1 MIPGKLHH
9 KLKSL
14 WIDILESVRGTEQDF
29 TSGRISRAILLLS
42 IPMVLEMVME
52 SVFALV
58 DIFFVS
64 RLGPGAVATV
74 GITESL
80 LTVIYALVIYTKY
93 NNGDFDTS
101 NMMRFWSL
109 IILIYIPLSIVGRI
123 VLLIVFRIFAEI
135 TDEVRGKKE
144 EDRDVVDERDKLI
157 ELKSSRVSL
166 MIFALGFII
175 ALVGQA
181 VDLSVS
187 AFFITLLIGGL
198 LSDIGQSLSEII
210 YYRRGF

>member
-1 MIPGKLHH
+1 MIYQ
-9 KLKSL
+9 
-14 WIDILESVRGTEQDF
+14 ER
-29 TSGRISRAILLLS
+29 RALS
-42 IPMVLEMVME
+42 NIVM
-52 SVFALV
+52 
-58 DIFFVS
+58 
-64 RLGPGAVATV
+64 TV
-74 GITESL
+74 L

-123 VLLIVFRIFAEI
+123 VLMIVFRIFAEI

>member
-1 MIPGKLHH
+1 
-9 KLKSL
+9 
-14 WIDILESVRGTEQDF
+14 
-29 TSGRISRAILLLS
+29 
-42 IPMVLEMVME
+42 
-52 SVFALV
+52 
-58 DIFFVS
+58 
-64 RLGPGAVATV
+64 
-74 GITESL
+74 
-80 LTVIYALVIYTKY
+80 
-93 NNGDFDTS
+93 
-101 NMMRFWSL
+101 
-109 IILIYIPLSIVGRI
+109 
-123 VLLIVFRIFAEI
+123 VFRIFAEI